1 MARVWLEYGYT
12 LPTPWLHLA
21 ITLGRAC
28 RKEKELETVASWKI
42 VNRNQPEKRAE
53 GKKRVRRGKEEGENF
68 EPTIKTFQ
76 KSEPMFIASRTYVHW
91 HMNLCSSS
99 HELMFV
105 LPRGF
110 RASPLS
116 PHRGHRPTIS
126 PSGKHPT
133 DTNFIHF

>member
-1 MARVWLEYGYT
+1 MATPCQLLGYT
-12 LPTPWLHLA
+12 LPSPWVELA
-21 ITLGRAC
+21 E
-28 RKEKELETVASWKI
+28 RKRNLEQSQAGKLSNETSRKSVLRVRRGS
-42 VNRNQPEKRAE
+42 EE

-99 HELMFV
+99 HEPMFV